1 MANAS
6 KGLNTGGNVTV
17 YDGSI
22 NPNHITGL
30 WKNCPL
36 RAHGSDPSIGI
47 MQYEDWSDYDTTDV
61 WTLSQATTGAAVVGT
76 AESGVLEIDS
86 NSTTAAQG
94 ATLQAD
100 SRGFYL
106 EAGKDLWFET
116 KIKVVDTFDK
126 AELFVGLSIIDTTL
140 IASSANSSTDHV
152 GWQCVTDD
160 GVLLFVSEK
169 AGTAE
174 AGKAAV
180 TLTED
185 TYVKLGFYVN
195 GVTSIQQYVNDVATS
210 AVQVTANIPVVKI
223 VPSFVCQSG
232 GTNDPIL
239 HVKGYKI
246 FQVH

>member
-1 MANAS
+1 MTTP
-6 KGLNTGGNVTV
+6 TGSVGTVVGNRSSVFDRGIDPT
-17 YDGSI
+17 
-22 NPNHITGL
+22 HETGV
-30 WKNCPL
+30 WSTCP
-36 RAHGSDPSIGI
+36 RWEHVCNPSIALT
-47 MQYEDWSDYDTTDV
+47 QFEDWSDYTAV
-61 WTLSQATTGAAVVGT
+61 WTLSQATTGAAAVGT

-86 NSTTAAQG
+86 NSTTATQG
-94 ATLQAD
+94 ANLQAD

-116 KIKVVDTFDK
+116 EIKVVDTFDK
-126 AELFVGLSIIDTTL
+126 AELFVGLSIVDTAILDT
-140 IASSANSSTDHV
+140 SANASTDHV

-169 AGTAE
+169 GGVFE
-174 AGKAAV
+174 AGKTGH
-180 TLTED
+180 TLVED
-185 TYVKLGFYVN
+185 TYVKLGFHVV
-195 GVTSIQQYVNDVATS
+195 GVTSIQQYVNGVATS

-246 FQVH
+246 FQLH